1 MAEIPQSSVPYREPG
16 TRTEAPVAGE
26 AGGRLP
32 AFDPDRH
39 PERFRGVLGRR
50 LIAFVIDA
58 SIIIA
63 TTLFLWFM
71 LLILG
76 VLTFGLAWLLMGAV
90 FPAVG
95 LGYAAWTL
103 SRPESATIG
112 MRAVELEMRTWY
124 GDRMYALLGAFHAL
138 LFWVSVTI
146 LTPLILLFPLI
157 DARKRCLHDIFAGVV
172 VVNNDHRTGHV

>member
-1 MAEIPQSSVPYREPG
+1 MAELPQSGIGYGEPKPRIEPPASG
-16 TRTEAPVAGE
+16 DSPS
-26 AGGRLP
+26 RLP

-50 LIAFVIDA
+50 VIAFVIDA

-146 LTPLILLFPLI
+146 LTPLILLFPFI
-157 DARKRCLHDIFAGVV
+157 DVSRRCLHDIFSGVV

>member
-1 MAEIPQSSVPYREPG
+1 MAELSQSEIGYREPKPG
-16 TRTEAPVAGE
+16 IEPPASSDASSRVQ
-26 AGGRLP
+26 
-32 AFDPDRH
+32 AFDPHQH
-39 PERFRGVLGRR
+39 PERFRGILGRR
-50 LIAFVIDA
+50 VIAFVIDA

-63 TTLFLWFM
+63 ATLFLWFL

-76 VLTFGLAWLLMGAV
+76 ILTFGLAWLFMGAV

-124 GDRMYALLGAFHAL
+124 GERMYALLAAFHAL
-138 LFWVSVTI
+138 LFWVSVSL
-146 LTPLILLFPLI
+146 LTPLVLLFPLF

-172 VVNNDHRTGHV
+172 VVNNDHRADNV